1 MKIEPMWDNEQQT
14 IIRHIFQRGWS
25 WTDFHQA
32 LEKAS
37 TMMDTVQHRVDVVLD
52 FRDASIIPSG
62 AITQVKKAYS
72 NPKHP
77 NIGATV
83 VVGANSFMQALVQVG
98 TKLTPGTLQSWDVM
112 FANNLEEAYTQLAQ
126 KGTTGTGKS

>member
-1 MKIEPMWDNEQQT
+1 MKIEPKWDNEQKS
-14 IIRHIFQRGWS
+14 IIRHIFERGWG

-32 LEKAS
+32 LEQAA
-37 TMMDTVQHRVDVVLD
+37 TMMGEVDHRVDVILD
-52 FRDASIIPSG
+52 FRNASIIPSG

-77 NIGATV
+77 NVGTTV

-98 TKLTPGTLQSWDVM
+98 TKLSPGTLQNWDVM
-112 FANNLEEAYTQLAQ
+112 FANTLDEAYTQLT
-126 KGTTGTGKS
+126 KDTTTGTTTS